1 MRKLA
6 SVLALVLGGALLLSV
21 LAVLALRFVQPWTTA
36 FIVDAR
42 VTSWFDDD
50 PQPWKLQREWRDLD
64 AISPQ
69 LQLAVIAA
77 EDQRF
82 FEHSGFDFEQIR
94 KALDDAERRGR
105 PRGASTISQQVAKNL
120 FLWNGRSWV
129 RKGMEAWY
137 TVLIEWLWPKRR
149 ILEMYLNVAE
159 FGRGIYGADAA
170 ARVFYGKDA
179 QRLTRGEA
187 ARLAAVLPNPKRYRA
202 DMPGPYVVRRQRQI
216 EAQMRA
222 LGGTSYLSGVRE
234 IKPGKNPARSD
245 Q

>member
-50 PQPWKLQREWRDLD
+50 PHPWKLQREWRDLD

-69 LQLAVIAA
+69 LQLAVLAA